1 MYFGYLLNCPNYAV
15 LICVISDCI
24 DKTSDIFFVIDASY
38 SINPN
43 NFAKEMQ
50 FIHDIVDVLDVGP
63 NKTRVALMTFSDK
76 AEFHVKLEHNVDKET
91 FITLSNT
98 AKYIGG
104 GTDTG
109 NALRILREEG
119 FHGQNVQDRPE
130 AAKIVIILT
139 DGLSISPDT
148 TAREAKF
155 MKNNGIQI
163 FSVGI
168 GEGIDKQELI
178 DMASAPT
185 DKFLLHVDDFGSLDN
200 IKNKLAARAC
210 TVAPSDLWGLGTL
223 AEQAGK

>member
-1 MYFGYLLNCPNYAV
+1 MIFSLFT
-15 LICVISDCI
+15 DCA

-43 NFAKEMQ
+43 NFAKEME
-50 FIHDIVDVLDVGP
+50 FIHNVVDVLDVGP
-63 NKTRVALMTFSDK
+63 NKTRVALMTFSDD
-76 AEFHVKLEHNVDKET
+76 AEFHIKLEHNVNKET
-91 FITLSNT
+91 FMTLSNT

-109 NALRILREEG
+109 NALRLLREEG
-119 FHGQNVQDRPE
+119 FHGQEVEQRPE

-163 FSVGI
+163 FSIGI

-178 DMASAPT
+178 DMASEPT
-185 DKFLLHVDDFGSLDN
+185 DKFLLHVDDFGALDN
-200 IKNKLAARAC
+200 IKTTLAARAC
-210 TVAPSDLWGLGTL
+210 TVTSTDSGPWAL
-223 AEQAGK
+223 AEEGSK